1 MKANVVKKAI
11 KGKITIGV
19 KAKENIIMTVFC
31 VWLIISALGMVLA
44 NDFLSCVRIAV
55 ASVVSGAS
63 LIVILK
69 NFFGRIL
76 WKKYWIFY
84 SRKRKKGLQRE

>member
-1 MKANVVKKAI
+1 MKVNVVKKAI

-19 KAKENIIMTVFC
+19 KAKENIIMTVFW

-44 NDFLSCVRIAV
+44 NDFLSCVRVAIA
-55 ASVVSGAS
+55 SGVSAGV
-63 LIVILK
+63 LIVVLK

-76 WKKYWIFY
+76 
-84 SRKRKKGLQRE
+84 